1 MNLDFLTMKKIFE
14 SYTGN
19 SFLDNALY
27 TLKALGSC
35 DITELNVEKLKKL
48 FQNPYEKGHQSLM
61 QLNKRLKSYTMLFT
75 KNGPLHN
82 DKEFGERI
90 YRTLMES
97 IIDGFEDEGEN
108 ICELSGMRFH
118 KKFETYYAETL
129 QKIGYPVDK
138 ILGKDKT
145 INRCWFPLIGGLGSD
160 AQALPQARRAIQIHP
175 IWVVVM
181 QFLPLSAVIF
191 KGGILLV
198 DSSNFEFAKLMVAKF
213 VGEIKSRAE
222 SVSVSQQI
230 ENYKD
235 YAKGNYILQ
244 ALAILDD
251 KEDYDDEYTDINL
264 WSFSNSGTGAS
275 CEIDRVP
282 NQLIK
287 KLLAFRKDGYT
298 SVRLN
303 AILNNPKITSSFLE
317 SLETNNDWWGLY
329 TPIDKNKTLIESKF
343 LEKYYELIGKKINL
357 DYAKYIAFLLNTY
370 VEKGK
375 SFAKL
380 IDTSLDAHKDD
391 NYRVEIYKALIKATQ
406 EGKWSLEHHFKI
418 IDNPDSFPIKNT
430 FYSFH
435 KLIHFYYWKKEF
447 RNELPTFSQPF
458 SQHQKTQ
465 VENACEWLI
474 GLVQID
480 KNKGK
485 TINWLKNQQHY
496 AQVTFVEILLRQA
509 KRASMK
515 SVLTYLYDENWN
527 STRIGLNELLRIFF
541 NQPNQRQ
548 ITFREVNE
556 MEKNRFT
563 DFAEA
568 YKKYYTEKYSKAKF
582 GMQVKSIPNENR
594 KFVGWLTDT
603 LQKRE
608 EYFEEHP
615 QENITA
621 FELDELLSNPSG
633 ERRLNFTRFAI
644 KFSLLKLAELIEYQ
658 SNEID
663 EDFED
668 VLEEIELIP

>member
-1 MNLDFLTMKKIFE
+1 MKKIFE
-14 SYTGN
+14 TYTGN

-27 TLKALGSC
+27 TLEGLGSC
-35 DITELNVEKLKKL
+35 NITELNVEKLKKL
-48 FQNPYEKGHQSLM
+48 FQDPYKKGHQSLM
-61 QLNKRLKSYTMLFT
+61 QLNKRLKNYTMLFT

-90 YRTLMES
+90 YKTLMES

-129 QKIGYPVDK
+129 QKIGYPADK
-138 ILGKDKT
+138 IIGKDKT

-191 KGGILLV
+191 KGGVLLV

-213 VGEIKSRAE
+213 VDEIKSRAE

-244 ALAILDD
+244 ALSILDD

-282 NQLIK
+282 NRLIR
-287 KLLAFRKDGYT
+287 KLLAFKKDGYT
-298 SVRLN
+298 SKRLGY
-303 AILNNPKITSSFLE
+303 ILNNPKLTNSFLE

-329 TPIDKNKTLIESKF
+329 IPIDKDKNLIESKF

-357 DYAKYIAFLLNTY
+357 DYAKYIAFLLNIY
-370 VEKGK
+370 VEKEK
-375 SFAKL
+375 NFAKL
-380 IDTSLDAHKDD
+380 IDSSLDAYKDD

-406 EGKWSLEHHFKI
+406 EGKWSLEHHLQI

-447 RNELPTFSQPF
+447 RNELPTLIQC
-458 SQHQKTQ
+458 QKTQ

-480 KNKGK
+480 KNKEK
-485 TINWLKNQQHY
+485 TINWLKNQQYY

-509 KRASMK
+509 KTVSMK

-527 STRIGLNELLRIFF
+527 SIRIGLNELLRIFF
-541 NQPNQRQ
+541 NQPSQRQ
-548 ITFREVNE
+548 ITFGDENGIE
-556 MEKNRFT
+556 ENPFT

-568 YKKYYTEKYSKAKF
+568 YKKYYTEKYSNAKF
-582 GMQVKSIPNENR
+582 RMLVKSIPNDNR
-594 KFVGWLTDT
+594 KFKSWLGNT
-603 LQKRE
+603 LQERE
-608 EYFEEHP
+608 KYYNEYP
-615 QENITA
+615 QENIA
-621 FELDELLSNPSG
+621 VFELDELMSNPSG
-633 ERRLNFTRFAI
+633 ERRLNFARFAI
-644 KFSLLKLAELIEYQ
+644 KFSLLKLTELNEYQ

-668 VLEEIELIP
+668 VLEETELIP

>member
-1 MNLDFLTMKKIFE
+1 MKTLFE

-19 SFLDNALY
+19 AFLDNALY
-27 TLKALGSC
+27 TIETLGKC
-35 DITELNVEKLKKL
+35 EITEFTREKLLTL
-48 FQNPYEKGHQSLM
+48 FSNPYQKGHQSLM

-90 YRTLMES
+90 YKTLMES
-97 IIDGFEDEGEN
+97 IIDGFEGEGEQV
-108 ICELSGMRFH
+108 CELSGMRFN
-118 KKFETYYAETL
+118 KKFEAYYAETL
-129 QKIGYPVDK
+129 HKIGYPTDK
-138 ILGKDKT
+138 IIGKDKT

-160 AQALPQARRAIQIHP
+160 AQALPQAMRAIQLHP
-175 IWVVVM
+175 IWVVIM

-213 VGEIKSRAE
+213 VEEIKSRSE

-244 ALAILDD
+244 ALSILDD

-287 KLLAFRKDGYT
+287 KLLAFKKDGYT
-298 SVRLN
+298 SQRLSF
-303 AILNNPKITSSFLE
+303 ILKNPKITNSFLE

-329 TPIDKNKTLIESKF
+329 TPIDKDKNLIESKF

-357 DYAKYIAFLLNTY
+357 EYAKYIAFLLNTY

-380 IDTSLDAHKDD
+380 IDSSLDAHKDD
-391 NYRVEIYKALIKATQ
+391 NYRVEIYKTLIKATQ
-406 EGKWSLEHHFKI
+406 EGKWSLEHHLKI
-418 IDNPDSFPIKNT
+418 IDDPDSFPVKNI

-447 RNELPTFSQPF
+447 RNELPALIQ
-458 SQHQKTQ
+458 QRKKQAEQ
-465 VENACEWLI
+465 ACEWLI
-474 GLVQID
+474 GLVQVD
-480 KNKGK
+480 KNKEK

-496 AQVTFVEILLRQA
+496 AQVAFVDILLRQA
-509 KRASMK
+509 NLVLMK
-515 SVLTYLYDENWN
+515 SILTYLYDENWN
-527 STRIGLNELLRIFF
+527 PMRIGLNELLRIFF

-548 ITFREVNE
+548 ITFGEENGIDENPFV
-556 MEKNRFT
+556 

-568 YKKYYTEKYSKAKF
+568 YKKYYTEKYSNAKF
-582 GMQVKSIPNENR
+582 GRQVKSIPNENR
-594 KFVGWLTDT
+594 RFLGWLTDT

-608 EYFEEHP
+608 EYYRENP
-615 QENITA
+615 QENIPN
-621 FELDELLSNPSG
+621 FDLDELLANPSG
-633 ERRLNFTRFAI
+633 ERRLTFARFGI
-644 KFSLLKLAELIEYQ
+644 KFSLLKLTELNENQIE
-658 SNEID
+658 EMEEDLED
-663 EDFED
+663 E
-668 VLEEIELIP
+668 LEEVGKELTL